1 MLQNMANVLVL
12 HPGAMGASVAAALI
26 DAGHEVAW
34 VVDGRSTATVQRAK
48 VAGCRS
54 FENLAAALVEV
65 AGVVSVVPP
74 EHALAV
80 ANLVAESD
88 FGGWC
93 LDANAI
99 SPSTAA
105 EMAELFAGTRTS
117 FVDGGIVGPPANVAG
132 TTRLALSGPY
142 AAEVADVFAG
152 CRLEPVVVGEQ
163 VGAASAFKVG
173 FAAWTKGSSALLLAV
188 RTYAVA
194 SGVDEALASE
204 WDRRGMDVVTRTTAT
219 IAGTTPKAWRFAGE
233 MAEIAKAWTAAGV
246 PEGFFTAAEE
256 VYSRLATFKD
266 ADYSMIEPPD
276 VRDIAAHILGDAP

>member
-34 VVDGRSTATVQRAK
+34 VADGRSTATVQRAK

-54 FENLAAALVEV
+54 FENLAAALAEV

-80 ANLVAESD
+80 ANLVAEAD

-105 EMAELFAGTRTS
+105 ETA
-117 FVDGGIVGPPANVAG
+117 
-132 TTRLALSGPY
+132 ALSGPQQTLPERPGSHSRGR
-142 AAEVADVFAG
+142 AQP
-152 CRLEPVVVGEQ
+152 RLLMC
-163 VGAASAFKVG
+163 S
-173 FAAWTKGSSALLLAV
+173 L
-188 RTYAVA
+188 AVA
-194 SGVDEALASE
+194 S
-204 WDRRGMDVVTRTTAT
+204 
-219 IAGTTPKAWRFAGE
+219 
-233 MAEIAKAWTAAGV
+233 
-246 PEGFFTAAEE
+246 
-256 VYSRLATFKD
+256 SRSWSANK
-266 ADYSMIEPPD
+266 
-276 VRDIAAHILGDAP
+276 